1 MKPDHDDLQL
11 QRFLDGVLDP
21 AQRAAFAARLQGEPS
36 LQKRHDE
43 LVGVRALCTATAAAT
58 VRRPRA
64 DFTAGVLAAA
74 RQLPSRQQLQQA
86 DALGSAAAVCRRL
99 LFAAAILFAL
109 GLVVRSGL
117 FVADTGQN
125 LHASPDDVR
134 TEMERLD
141 GLLQCGGLEAG
152 GLERPGSA
160 RAAGR

>member
-21 AQRAAFAARLQGEPS
+21 AQRAAFAARLQSEPS
-36 LQKRHDE
+36 LQKRHDD
-43 LVGVRALCTATAAAT
+43 LVKVHSVCTTAAAAT

-86 DALGSAAAVCRRL
+86 DELGTAVSICRRL
-99 LFAAAILFAL
+99 LLAAAILFAL
-109 GLVVRSGL
+109 GLLVRSGL
-117 FVADTGQN
+117 FVADTEQN
-125 LHASPDDVR
+125 LSASPDDVR

-141 GLLQCGGLEAG
+141 ALLQRGGIDAP
-152 GLERPGSA
+152 R
-160 RAAGR
+160 